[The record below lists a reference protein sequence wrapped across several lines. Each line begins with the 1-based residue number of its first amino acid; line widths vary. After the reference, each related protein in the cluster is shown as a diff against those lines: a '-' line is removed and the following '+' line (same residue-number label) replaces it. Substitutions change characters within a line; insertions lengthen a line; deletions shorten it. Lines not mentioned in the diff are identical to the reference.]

1 MNSKPL
7 ESQGLN
13 SGDEKAIR
21 AIHYRMID
29 AWNAGDAGAFIAPF
43 GGDADFVAFEGT
55 HLKGREQML
64 AFHRRIF
71 DTVVKGSRMEGEV
84 KFVRFLSPGLAVMH
98 SLVKYA
104 LRDQT
109 KASRA
114 RDSMQLTVLTKG
126 DGEWR
131 AEALMNARK
140 VTMEDQE
147 FLDGIDLLPLYAQ
160 QEVHDLAASLK
171 ERHRPSAQTT

>member
-1 MNSKPL
+1 MNL
-7 ESQGLN
+7 EPTEPQSSN
-13 SGDEKAIR
+13 SADEKAIH

-29 AWNAGDAGAFIAPF
+29 AWNAGDAAAFIAPF
-43 GGDADFVAFEGT
+43 RSDADFVAFEGT
-55 HLKGREQML
+55 HLRGREQML

-84 KFVRFLSPGLAVMH
+84 KFVHFLSPEQAVMH
-98 SLVKYA
+98 SRVEYA
-104 LRDQT
+104 LRDQPGT
-109 KASRA
+109 SRA
-114 RDSMQLTVLTKG
+114 RDSMQLTVLTKR

-147 FLDGIDLLPLYAQ
+147 FLDGLDLLSPGAQ
-160 QEVHDLAASLK
+160 QEVRDLATSLK
-171 ERHRPSAQTT
+171 ERQR